1 MRTLWIILGG
11 LLLLAIFMLV
21 ARLTG
26 SATPAALA
34 AKCFIPLWLLV
45 AAANMWVG
53 VSQAGYSVAEEAPI
67 FLVIFLVPAIAA
79 ALLWWRGPSA
89 G

>member
-11 LLLLAIFMLV
+11 LLLLTILMLA

-26 SATPAALA
+26 STAPATLA
-34 AKCFIPLWLLV
+34 AKCFVPLWLLV

-53 VSQAGYSVAEEAPI
+53 VSQACYSVAEEAPI
-67 FLVIFLVPAIAA
+67 FLVIFLIPSLAA
-79 ALLWWRGPSA
+79 ALVWWKWPNAS
-89 G
+89 